1 MERCELSA
9 AQWRR
14 IEGSLPGRPGWV
26 GVTAKDNRKF
36 VNGVLWV
43 LRSGAHWKDLP
54 PGYGNWKSV
63 HKRFTRWAKT
73 GIWEKIFQVLL
84 DATWSDNRYVMRFHH
99 SPGPPAGS
107 LRERGG
113 QCEAVGRSRG
123 GLSTKIHLVADAQGR
138 PVRFSLTGGQKADLA
153 IPLLTGLEAGAVIAD
168 KGMRA
173 TACWTLSGTRAPKR
187 SYRPSPTAET
197 LGNITGNC

>member
-1 MERCELSA
+1 MERCELSP

-63 HKRFTRWAKT
+63 HKRFSRWAKT

-84 DATWSDNRYVMRFHH
+84 DDPDNRYVMIDSTIVRAHQQAVCGKGGAKVRLWAA
-99 SPGPPAGS
+99 PG
-107 LRERGG
+107 
-113 QCEAVGRSRG
+113 V
-123 GLSTKIHLVADAQGR
+123 D
-138 PVRFSLTGGQKADLA
+138 
-153 IPLLTGLEAGAVIAD
+153 
-168 KGMRA
+168 
-173 TACWTLSGTRAPKR
+173 
-187 SYRPSPTAET
+187 
-197 LGNITGNC
+197 